1 MDQAVCQT
9 VTRMYGRGALEAR
22 QEVKAPRGTP
32 DMKSARREPAA
43 AAVQT
48 VGPCP
53 EASHA
58 RRTSSPLTG
67 EADVDP
73 KK

>member
-22 QEVKAPRGTP
+22 QEIQAPRGTP
-32 DMKSARREPAA
+32 DMKSERREPAA

-48 VGPCP
+48 VGHVLKRATRFGPP
-53 EASHA
+53 
-58 RRTSSPLTG
+58 P
-67 EADVDP
+67 P
-73 KK
+73 